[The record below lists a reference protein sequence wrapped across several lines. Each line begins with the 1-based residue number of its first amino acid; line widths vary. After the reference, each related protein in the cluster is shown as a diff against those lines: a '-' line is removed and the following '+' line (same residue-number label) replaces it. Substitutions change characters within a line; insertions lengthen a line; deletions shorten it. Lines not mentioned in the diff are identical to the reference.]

1 MRLPYLM
8 NGRNLCVTQIVAHQ
22 KENGMTIRRSLLT
35 GAMAFAVAALAWGV
49 EPAGAKKAQTVQP
62 AQTGQPAQVPQL
74 STVER
79 EANLAARP
87 KTAGPQPGRIT
98 PAQRKAAAAR
108 AKAAG
113 FLPGVAGDATPAGLL
128 TAPTVRTLAAPG
140 VVPLAGPLPGPV
152 DANGIPIPHYFGPY
166 AYYANSPLPRGPLAA
181 VTVDNGGS
189 GYSAT
194 PTVTISDV
202 YGTGS
207 GATATATVV
216 NGVIT
221 AITLSATGSNY
232 SAPIIT
238 IEDPTGVDA
247 AATPLIGAP
256 AVGTGIRKFRDSL
269 PGLCGQ
275 PGAMNVNG
283 QCIPVAVPDTA
294 TYGGS
299 DYYEIELNQ
308 YTEKLHSDLPLTT
321 LRGYRQTNAPIGA
334 NEEVSKFHYLGPLI
348 VARRDR
354 PVRIKFTNNLPTG
367 AGGDLFIPV
376 DRTLMGAGMGPIE
389 GEEFTENRATIHNH
403 GALVPWIS
411 DGTPYQWTAPA
422 GEPTSYKRGPSVRMV
437 PDMWFLSDGTTVA
450 ACAGQTTCTE
460 QGATN
465 DPGEGVLT
473 FYYNNQQSAR
483 LLFYHDH
490 AVGITRLNVY
500 AGEAAGYLIT
510 DDVEQDLINGTN
522 NSGVNPGLQR
532 LLPDV
537 GLPMIVQDK
546 TFVDAATIAVQD
558 PNWRWGTGPVI
569 DPLTGWRDPNTGDLW
584 EPSVYMPAQNPYDL
598 SGASAFGRW
607 QYGPWFWPPT
617 NDIQFPPVPNEH
629 FDANCDATLT
639 WCEPPMRPA
648 TPNPSVGMEQFNDT
662 PMINGTAYPYVDV
675 EPRAYRFRVLNA
687 ANDRFFNLHMYI
699 AADRNTPTTPG
710 TTGTQLCDGSPG
722 INVADCTEVK
732 MVPATN
738 TSGFPPKWSTD
749 GREGGVP
756 DPATAGPSWI
766 QIGTEGGFL
775 PAPVEIPPQPI
786 NWNMNAT
793 AFNVGNVTD
802 HSLLLGP
809 AERADVI
816 VDFSKFAGKTL
827 ILYNDAPAAFPALD
841 PRYDYYTGDPNQMDT
856 GGAPT
861 TLPGYGPNTRTVMQI
876 RVGSTNAA
884 QPYNLAA
891 LQAAFTKTAV
901 KAGVFEAGQDS
912 IIVPQAAYNSAYNPA
927 TPFPGDWRAYVRIFD
942 TAMSF
947 TPVGSA
953 APVSVTFEPKA
964 IHDEMGAAYDTEY
977 GRMGGLLG
985 LELLGTNALNQN
997 LVLYSYNSPPT
1008 DIMQDS
1014 MAPIGQLGDGTQI
1027 WKITH
1032 NGVDTHPIH
1041 FHLFNVQLINRVA
1054 WDGALMPPEPN
1065 ELGWKETV
1073 RVNPL
1078 EDTIVAMRPV
1088 APTQPFDVPNS
1099 IRLINPSLPEGAPL
1113 PGPPGGFV
1121 DPGLNAVTVFNH
1133 YVNFGWE
1140 YVWHCHILSHEE
1152 MDMMHGLAFAVAPAS
1167 PGSLAATTTG
1177 GSQSARLTWTDNSAN
1192 ESGFKIERATDA
1204 NFTLNL
1210 TTFDAPASS
1219 PESAIGGTLEY
1230 IDNTIQSNTSYY
1242 YRILATNV
1250 VGDTGPYPP
1259 PAVGFPTKT
1268 VNSAVSNTAQL
1279 INGPIASVA
1288 PTALVFG
1295 NQLIHTASA
1304 EQTVTLSNNGSSDLT
1319 VSAITFSGANLGD
1332 FAQTSACGT
1341 VAPGGSCIINVT
1353 FTPAGM
1359 GARTASLTVSTNDP
1373 VNPTLTVSLSGTGV
1387 APVASVSPT
1396 TLSFGSQLLN
1406 IPSAAQTVTLSN
1418 TTGTADLTINDITF
1432 TGANGVDFAQTNNCG
1447 GTVLAGA
1454 SCTISVTFTPTAEG
1468 ARAAS
1473 MSIANSDS
1481 AHSPLTVSLSGT
1493 GVLPIAGIA
1502 PASLTFPDQLINTT
1516 SPAQTVTLSNTGS
1529 GPLAITSIGFTGANA
1544 ANFAQTNTCGS
1555 SLTAGASC
1563 PISVRFT
1570 PNTPAAFS
1578 ADLTITSNDPNNQ
1591 TLTIPMTGTG
1601 IALVAPSNLA
1611 AVIRSATQARL
1622 TWIDNSNNET
1632 SFAVWRSVNGAPA
1645 TQIATVNRT
1654 AAQRLATGGTVLYTN
1669 GGLSAGNTYVYYVT
1683 AVNATGGSPDS
1694 NLASLSFTVPDA
1706 PSNLSGTAVAVGTR
1720 ASVTLTWTDNSSNET
1735 GFTIQRSVNGGA
1747 RWTNVTTTAANVT
1760 TYTQNL
1766 LLRGRTYEYRVRANN
1781 PLGSSGWVTTSVTT
1795 P

>member
-1 MRLPYLM
+1 MII
-8 NGRNLCVTQIVAHQ
+8 G
-22 KENGMTIRRSLLT
+22 RSLLSGT
-35 GAMAFAVAALAWGV
+35 IALVAATLAFGV
-49 EPAGAKKAQTVQP
+49 GPASAKKAQSMQPARIEQP
-62 AQTGQPAQVPQL
+62 AQTPQL
-74 STVER
+74 SASER

-98 PAQRKAAAAR
+98 PAQRKAAAAKAR
-108 AKAAG
+108 AVG
-113 FLPGVAGDATPAGLL
+113 FLPGAAGTATPTGQL
-128 TAPTVRTLAAPG
+128 TAPSAKTLAAPG
-140 VVPLAGPLPGPV
+140 AAPLAGPLPGPV

-166 AYYANSPLPRGPLAA
+166 PYYANSPLPRGPIASI
-181 VTVDNGGS
+181 TVDNGGS
-189 GYSAT
+189 GYTA
-194 PTVTISDV
+194 PTVTIADV

-216 NGVIT
+216 GGVIT
-221 AITLSATGSNY
+221 QITIDNAGTNY

-238 IEDPTGVDA
+238 IEDATGVDA
-247 AATPLIGAP
+247 LATPVIETAD
-256 AVGTGIRKFRDSL
+256 AGTGIRKFVDSM

-275 PGAMNVNG
+275 PGAMNLNG
-283 QCIPVAVPDTA
+283 QCIPVAVPDTT
-294 TYGGS
+294 TYAGS
-299 DYYEIELNQ
+299 DYYEIELDQ
-308 YTEKLHSDLPLTT
+308 YTERLHSDLPLTT
-321 LRGYRQTNAPIGA
+321 LRGYRQTNAPAGA
-334 NEEVSKFHYLGPLI
+334 NEEVSKFHYLGPLV

-376 DRTLMGAGMGPIE
+376 DKTLMGAGMGPID

-437 PDMWFLSDGTTVA
+437 PDMWFLPDGTTVTD
-450 ACAGQTTCTE
+450 CAGKTDCAVP
-460 QGATN
+460 GATN
-465 DPGEGVLT
+465 DPGEGSLT

-510 DDVEQDLINGTN
+510 DDVDQDLINGTN
-522 NSGVNPGLQR
+522 NTGVNPGLMK
-532 LLPDV
+532 LLPDL
-537 GLPMIVQDK
+537 GMPLIVQDK
-546 TFVDAATIAVQD
+546 TFVDAATIAIQD
-558 PNWRWGTGPVI
+558 PNWRWGTGPVL
-569 DPLTGWRDPNTGDLW
+569 DPLTGWREPRTGDLW

-629 FDANCDATLT
+629 FDPGCDATLT

-662 PMINGTAYPYVDV
+662 PMINGTAYPYLEV
-675 EPRAYRFRVLNA
+675 EPKAYRFRVLNA

-699 AADRNTPTTPG
+699 AADKTSPTTPG
-710 TTGTQLCDGSPG
+710 TTGTRLCDGSV
-722 INVADCTEVK
+722 NVANCTEVK
-732 MVPATN
+732 MVPAAKT
-738 TSGFPPKWSTD
+738 TGFPAKWSTD

-775 PAPVEIPPQPI
+775 PEPVVIPPQPI

-816 VDFSKFAGKTL
+816 VDFSQFAGKTL
-827 ILYNDAPAAFPALD
+827 IVYNDAPAAFPALD

-876 RVGSTNAA
+876 RVGASNPA
-884 QPYNLAA
+884 QQYNVAA
-891 LQAAFTKTAV
+891 LKAAFAKTAG
-901 KAGVFEAGQDS
+901 KPGVFETGQDN
-912 IIVPQAAYNSAYNPA
+912 IIVPQAAYNSAYNPSTA
-927 TPFPGDWRAYVRIFD
+927 FPGDWRAYVRIFD

-947 TPVGSA
+947 TPVGST

-1008 DIMQDS
+1008 EIMQDS

-1099 IRLINPSLPEGAPL
+1099 IRLINPSLPEGALL

-1121 DPGLNAVTVFNH
+1121 DPGLNAVSVFNH

-1167 PGSLAATTTG
+1167 PGNLAATTTG
-1177 GSQSARLTWTDNSAN
+1177 GPLSARLTWTDNSAN

-1210 TTFDAPASS
+1210 TTFDAPPSS
-1219 PESAIGGTLEY
+1219 PESAVGGALEY
-1230 IDNTIQSNTSYY
+1230 IDSTIQSNTSYY
-1242 YRILATNV
+1242 YRVLATNV
-1250 VGDTGPYPP
+1250 VGDATPYPA

-1268 VNSAVSNTAQL
+1268 VNSGVSNTAQL
-1279 INGPIASVA
+1279 INGPIASLA
-1288 PTALVFG
+1288 PTTLAFG
-1295 NQLIHTASA
+1295 NQLINTASA
-1304 EQTVTLSNNGSSDLT
+1304 AQTLTLSNNGSSDLT
-1319 VSAITFSGANLGD
+1319 VSGITLSGSNPSD
-1332 FAQTSACGT
+1332 FGQTSACAT
-1341 VAPGGSCIINVT
+1341 VAPGGSCTIAVT
-1353 FTPAGM
+1353 FTPTAI
-1359 GARTASLTVSTNDP
+1359 GARTASLAVSTNDP
-1373 VNPTLTVSLSGTGV
+1373 VNPTLSVPFSGTGI

-1396 TLSFGSQLLN
+1396 TLSFGSQLLSV
-1406 IPSAAQTVTLSN
+1406 PSTAQMVTLFN
-1418 TTGTADLTINDITF
+1418 TTGTADLTINAITF
-1432 TGANGVDFAQTNNCG
+1432 TGANGGDFDQTNNCG
-1447 GTVLAGA
+1447 GTLAAGA
-1454 SCTISVTFTPTAEG
+1454 SCTINVTFTPTAEG
-1468 ARAAS
+1468 ARSAS
-1473 MSIANSDS
+1473 LSIANSDA
-1481 AHSPLTVSLSGT
+1481 AHTPLTVSLSGT
-1493 GVLPIAGIA
+1493 GVVPIAGVS
-1502 PASLTFPDQLINTT
+1502 PASLTFPEQLINTT
-1516 SPAQTVTLSNTGS
+1516 SPVQAMALSNTGS
-1529 GPLAITSIGFTGANA
+1529 GPLTLTGIGFTGANA
-1544 ANFAQTNTCGS
+1544 ANFAQTNTCGT
-1555 SLTAGASC
+1555 SLAAGASC
-1563 PISVRFT
+1563 TINVRFT
-1570 PNTPAAFS
+1570 PNATGAFS
-1578 ADLTITSNDPNNQ
+1578 ADLNIASNDPNNP
-1591 TLTIPMTGTG
+1591 TLTVPMAGTG

-1611 AVIRSATQARL
+1611 AQIRSATQIRL
-1622 TWIDNSNNET
+1622 TWTDNSNNET
-1632 SFAVWRSVNGAPA
+1632 SFEVWRSDNGAPA
-1645 TQIATVNRT
+1645 TRVGTVSRT
-1654 AAQRLATGGTVLYTN
+1654 AAQRVATRATVAYIN
-1669 GGLSAGNTYVYYVT
+1669 AGLRAGNTYAYYVR
-1683 AVNATGGSPDS
+1683 AVNATDASSPS
-1694 NLASLSFTVPDA
+1694 NVVTVSFTA
-1706 PSNLSGTAVAVGTR
+1706 PAAPTNLNGTAVAVGTR
-1720 ASVTLTWTDNSSNET
+1720 ASVTLTWTDNADNET
-1735 GFTIQRSVNGGA
+1735 GFTIQRSLNGGTT
-1747 RWTNVTTTAANVT
+1747 WSNVATLRANVT

-1766 LLRGRTYEYRVRANN
+1766 LLRGRTYDYRVRATNV
-1781 PLGSSGWVTTSVTT
+1781 LGSSAWAATTVTT